1 MSLRSTLFEFWRRIE
16 ILIFDNPLSVLL
28 VEFSKKYSLP
38 GFHGVSLFTLLT
50 FIHQEIRKNDISTRA
65 SAMSFH
71 FFLALFP
78 AILFLFT
85 LTAYLPKELDLFNNL
100 EKSLHNILPEDTSKY
115 LWDSIVS
122 GLKPQA
128 RGSILSLGFFLAIY
142 FASDGILAMM
152 KGFDK
157 TYRSSFRK
165 RSFLEKQ
172 IVAIGITL
180 LLGFLLVLSVVL
192 LILGGII
199 FKWFFGLLKL
209 GKLAAYSLS
218 LLQYSVVL
226 MLFITVIDMIY
237 RYGPALRKP
246 LGFLSP
252 GTIFAT
258 TTSILSSVLFAYFVE
273 NFSTYHKVYGAISA
287 LVITLLWIRI
297 NVLILI
303 LGFEINA
310 AILVNRQLP
319 HIKTDQ

>member
-1 MSLRSTLFEFWRRIE
+1 MSLRSTIFEFWRRIE
-16 ILIFDNPLSVLL
+16 ILIFDNPLSDFL
-28 VEFSKKYSLP
+28 VAFSKRYSLP
-38 GFHGVSLFTLLT
+38 GFHGVSLFTLFT

-100 EKSLHNILPEDTSKY
+100 ERSLRDILPEDTSKY
-115 LWDSIVS
+115 LWNNIIS

-128 RGSILSLGFFLAIY
+128 RGSILSLGFFLALY

-172 IVAIGITL
+172 MVAIGITL

-209 GKLAAYSLS
+209 GKLASYSIT

-226 MLFITVIDMIY
+226 MLFITVIDLIY

-319 HIKTDQ
+319 LLKEEL